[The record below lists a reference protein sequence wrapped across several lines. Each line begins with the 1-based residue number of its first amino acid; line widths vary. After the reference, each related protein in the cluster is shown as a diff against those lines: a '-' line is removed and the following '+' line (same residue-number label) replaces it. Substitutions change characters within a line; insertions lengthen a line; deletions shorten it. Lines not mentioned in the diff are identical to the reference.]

1 MCSIALLSEKDR
13 AMKTLLLGHF
23 FLIIC
28 CIFYL
33 LWWKAG
39 FYPGVNVNRLTGKV
53 GLLFYVTAIFGGLGI
68 YETLTGITLIPS
80 DNDQIK
86 AGSVIL
92 AGILTYIILII
103 VSTCLFHRQ
112 VTTELA
118 LIIGWTVLE
127 AVSINRAYSA
137 GNLTFIGLIFL
148 WACVILFAF
157 ISFILYMVYYL
168 VAPMTGFVLGTIPI
182 MLAALNMLQYIVICL
197 LTNQSQIPGSA

>member
-1 MCSIALLSEKDR
+1 MCSIALLSEKDY
-13 AMKTLLLGHF
+13 AMKKLLLGHF

-112 VTTELA
+112 VTTELF
-118 LIIGWTVLE
+118 LIIGWAVLE
-127 AVSINRAYSA
+127 TVSINRAFSS
-137 GNLTFIGLIFL
+137 GSLTWKGLMFL
-148 WACVILFAF
+148 WVIVLLSALV
-157 ISFILYMVYYL
+157 SFGMYMAYYS
-168 VAPMTGFVLGTIPI
+168 VAPMTGFILGTIPLV
-182 MLAALNMLQYIVICL
+182 LAALNMLLFIVICSIMNSSL
-197 LTNQSQIPGSA
+197 LRT